1 MATTFA
7 YTVGQLVTN
16 AYRKLGFLPSGGVPT
31 NDQMNQGILDY
42 NLMVTGEM
50 SDGTN
55 LWRRTQTSIAVGAM
69 QGAPANVGLPLIL
82 DPPIMDFS
90 DARWVITPAPNL
102 YERPLAWDYPY
113 SQYMT
118 LPNKLAPNT
127 SGPSIAVFDRQVS
140 TTNIY
145 LWPICSQPGTL
156 NCTVARSIN
165 TVASPTDPL
174 DFPIEW
180 QEGLS
185 YMLADRLMEDEGL
198 ADAAGGQAT
207 AQRIT
212 QHALA
217 FAAKL
222 LAFDRPT
229 SVIIKPWGKAGQSP
243 FWRG

>member
-1 MATTFA
+1 MSTTFA

-16 AYRKLGFLPSGGVPT
+16 SYRKLGFLPSGGVPT
-31 NDQMNQGILDY
+31 NDQMNQGLLDY
-42 NLMVTGEM
+42 NLMITGEM

-55 LWRRTQTSIAVGAM
+55 LWRRTQLSLPVAAQ
-69 QGAPANVGLPLIL
+69 QGVPGNPLTITPLIL
-82 DPPIMDFS
+82 DFS
-90 DARWVITPAPNL
+90 DARWVIQPAPNL

-113 SQYMT
+113 SWYFN
-118 LPNKLAPNT
+118 LPNKLAFNS
-127 SGPSIAVFDRQVS
+127 SGPSIAVFDRQQNASNV
-140 TTNIY
+140 Y
-145 LWPICSQPGTL
+145 LWPPCTQPGTL

-174 DFPIEW
+174 DFPVEW

-198 ADAAGGQAT
+198 ADAAGGQVT

-217 FAAKL
+217 FTAKL

-229 SVIIKPWGKAGQSP
+229 SIMIRPFGKQGQGK
-243 FWRG
+243 FWRS